1 MKGVIGVRADV
12 SLIFLI
18 CGRGAA
24 LAAGGSFSSF
34 SLALDAAKPRFFG
47 VESRGGFSFG
57 FGGFLSFV
65 VEGGG
70 SAADGGGAEDLEV
83 EEEPSF
89 SLILGVAVEEDSE
102 GWEAGVWLAVESL
115 SFSAGRADMVKTKW
129 VKEWLTVS
137 KCVSKYKPKW
147 VKAYQA

>member
-24 LAAGGSFSSF
+24 LAAAGSFSSL

-47 VESRGGFSFG
+47 VESRGGFSFFG
-57 FGGFLSFV
+57 FGGLLGFV

-70 SAADGGGAEDLEV
+70 AAADARGAGDFEV

-89 SLILGVAVEEDSE
+89 SLILGVAVEMDSE

-115 SFSAGRADMVKTKW
+115 SFSVGRADMVKAWWIKG
-129 VKEWLTVS
+129 
-137 KCVSKYKPKW
+137 
-147 VKAYQA
+147 